1 MNWKKAGYI
10 FLLAFIVFV
19 LNGASIAWL
28 VMNFYGDTNVIL
40 DIAGAHRELNVAFW
54 DTLSYKYKA
63 ITYALM
69 VFGGFGSFGFIKLF
83 YKNNRQT
90 KQRKED
96 QQLAKAQT
104 DAFTKTIEKIIEGK
118 K

>member
-10 FLLAFIVFV
+10 FLLVFIVFV
-19 LNGASIAWL
+19 LNSASIAWL
-28 VMNFYGDTNVIL
+28 VMNFYGDTNITL

-69 VFGGFGSFGFIKLF
+69 VAGGFSSFGFIKLF
-83 YKNNRQT
+83 YKNNRET
-90 KQRKED
+90 KHRQED
-96 QQLAKAQT
+96 KQAAKQQT
-104 DAFTKTIEKIIEGK
+104 DAFTKTIEKIMEGK